1 VIHIEDRE
9 DAGRILFAIATMS
22 ASAATEVKQLK
33 AKKAKK
39 ETNEALFDV
48 DSLDVIIPTSLLA
61 EPTGGE
67 CSMLVQ
73 IDPRDAALL
82 DFEGAQG
89 AIGRFEAE
97 DTGGERRLMGLFG
110 D

>member
-1 VIHIEDRE
+1 
-9 DAGRILFAIATMS
+9 MS
-22 ASAATEVKQLK
+22 ASAATKVKQPR
-33 AKKAKK
+33 AKTAKK
-39 ETNEALFDV
+39 EANEALFDV
-48 DSLDVIIPTSLLA
+48 DSLDVIVPTALF

-73 IDPRDAALL
+73 IDPQDAALL

-97 DTGGERRLMGLFG
+97 DTGGERQRRAICG
-110 D
+110 DYCNLPSSCSS